1 LFRRAN
7 RRLVLTE
14 AGQVVL
20 DYADEIFA
28 LGRELR
34 ETLRGQPA
42 GRPMR
47 LVVGVADVMPK
58 LVAYRL
64 IEPALRLGQPVRIVC
79 RESTPEKLLAELGVH
94 TVDVIL
100 GDSPIPAGLSIRAYN
115 HDLGSC
121 GATIM
126 ARSDLAQRLRPG
138 FPGSLDGAP
147 MLLPS
152 SGSVLRQQ
160 LEAWFERCRIRPSIA
175 GEFDDSAL
183 LKVFGQAGIGVFAVP
198 TIVEAEIGAQFGVEP
213 VGPAEGVGE
222 RFYAISVERRVRH
235 PAVAAICDA
244 ARGVLS
250 A

>member
-1 LFRRAN
+1 
-7 RRLVLTE
+7 
-14 AGQVVL
+14 
-20 DYADEIFA
+20 
-28 LGRELR
+28 
-34 ETLRGQPA
+34 
-42 GRPMR
+42 
-47 LVVGVADVMPK
+47 
-58 LVAYRL
+58 
-64 IEPALRLGQPVRIVC
+64 
-79 RESTPEKLLAELGVH
+79 
-94 TVDVIL
+94 
-100 GDSPIPAGLSIRAYN
+100 
-115 HDLGSC
+115 
-121 GATIM
+121 
-126 ARSDLAQRLRPG
+126 
-138 FPGSLDGAP
+138 

-244 ARGVLS
+244 ARGVWS